1 MSRAATVCITAC
13 VALVLGVTPA
23 AAGIKT
29 VSESVTVPPQG
40 IGTVTATCPQSTTPV
55 SAGFTS
61 NFSFVSGGIVPYA
74 SSQVGA
80 GSTTTGQNVSG
91 TLTRKLT
98 GFAYCDTKGR
108 TIHTRS
114 AKVSLAPDQLRTQT
128 VVCPT
133 GTVPI
138 SGGYR
143 FTNKGAATGAAVMSR
158 MVAGGWQ
165 VEGFNSGPGTSTF
178 AAFAYCQRNGPRLV
192 ASGQHIT
199 LPQFG
204 SGSVDAACP
213 DNTRLVSGG
222 FDGHFKRSGTSQR
235 VALTVSSRRAHD
247 AWRVEATAA
256 DSPSVRLT
264 SYVYCERL

>member
-1 MSRAATVCITAC
+1 VTVCVTAGL
-13 VALVLGVTPA
+13 ALALGAAPA
-23 AAGIKT
+23 SAGIKT
-29 VSESVTVPPQG
+29 VSNSVTIPPQG
-40 IGTVTATCPQSTTPV
+40 VGSVTATCPTDTTPV

-61 NFSFVSGGIVPYA
+61 NFSFIAGGIIPYA
-74 SSQVGA
+74 SSQLGA
-80 GSTTTGQNVSG
+80 GTRTTGENASG
-91 TLTRKLT
+91 TLTRKLV

-108 TIHTRS
+108 TLHTSS
-114 AKVSLAPDQLRTQT
+114 AKVSLAPGQGRTLT
-128 VVCPT
+128 VACPT
-133 GTVPI
+133 GTTPI

-143 FTNKGAATGAAVMSR
+143 FTNKHAATGAAVMSR

-165 VEGFNSGPGTSTF
+165 VEGFNSGPGTSEF

-204 SGSVDAACP
+204 SGSVEATCP
-213 DNTRLVSGG
+213 SDSRLISGG
-222 FDGHFKRSGTSQR
+222 FDGHFKRMGSFTR
-235 VALTVSSRRAHD
+235 VALTVSSRRVHN
-247 AWRVEATAA
+247 AWRVEATAS